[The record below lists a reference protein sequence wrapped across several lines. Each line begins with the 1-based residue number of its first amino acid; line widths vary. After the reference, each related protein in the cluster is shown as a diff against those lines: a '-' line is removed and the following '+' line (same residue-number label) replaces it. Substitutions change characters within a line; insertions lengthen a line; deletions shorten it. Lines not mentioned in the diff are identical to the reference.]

1 MKTPYTGFRRS
12 GMFAALAAMAVLGSN
27 DLQAQATIASNT
39 LTGTQFL
46 GSNNNF
52 DVIFRANNI
61 ERARI
66 LASNGFLGIGT
77 TAPQARLDVANS
89 IRFFGT
95 GLNSG
100 TFYRGDILNNRVEF
114 NINNSSIA
122 FAQNS
127 IGHVIGTGL
136 LVSKSDAFYVDN
148 GAEGKRL
155 FTCSVVG
162 RVGVNT
168 FIPQALFEVNGG
180 QMAQVELGNFGG
192 FDPTD
197 QWIGIGVA
205 GSPSQPISSTYGL
218 GVVRQSRLA
227 TFSLIQNPQTTN
239 PDLII
244 NFGTNTAA
252 PDPNQRMFIRNTF
265 INSATGIPLD
275 KNLMV
280 FAPGGRVGVNAD
292 PGTVA
297 FLVDATPTASD
308 AAFRAI
314 TVLSNGSFANPV
326 AATFSS
332 IGQEGNS
339 TINPGSNIT
348 GLRAQNGDAGFNAQV
363 NGNQAQITWQ
373 DLQFAGAVSTATNT
387 QDRLTFNFRNNQ
399 PANNANNLK
408 EVATILANGRMG
420 INTATPIDVGTFNVP
435 PNAGPAVVPFFLDVN
450 GGIRATG
457 FWAFSDQ
464 RLKQNVETI
473 NNPMEKVM
481 QLRGTTYSYRA
492 NETMELPEGNQYG
505 FIAQELVKVVP
516 EAVTQD
522 ATTGL
527 YQVNYDAIIPLLV
540 EGIKAQQ
547 TQIDS
552 LRNVISASRPGTDN
566 LLNPAGVNGVGIQG
580 ARLDQNA
587 PNPFNVA
594 TRISYSVPAGVST
607 AQLNVYDLTGKQ
619 IRSFGINGTGEGSM
633 EIAANEFGPGIY
645 IYMLVLDGKEAASR
659 KMIITE

>member
-1 MKTPYTGFRRS
+1 MKTSYTSLRRT
-12 GMFAALAAMAVLGSN
+12 GMYAAIAAMAVLGSN
-27 DLQAQATIASNT
+27 ELCAQATQATNAIGPASFLGTSNT
-39 LTGTQFL
+39 VDLRFL
-46 GSNNNF
+46 GNGVERMRMINSPFSSNYG
-52 DVIFRANNI
+52 NI
-61 ERARI
+61 
-66 LASNGFLGIGT
+66 GIAT
-77 TAPQARLDVANS
+77 INPQAKLDVNTSFQFTTPGGALL
-89 IRFFGT
+89 FT
-95 GLNSG
+95 GG
-100 TFYRGDILNNRVEF
+100 INRTLMETKTSHV
-114 NINNSSIA
+114 A
-122 FAQNS
+122 FAGREL
-127 IGHVIGTGL
+127 GHVIG
-136 LVSKSDAFYVDN
+136 VAAEEKFDAFWIDTES
-148 GAEGKRL
+148 EGKRL
-155 FTCSVVG
+155 FTAAYLH
-162 RVGVNT
+162 RVGINT
-168 FIPQALFEVNGG
+168 PKPQALFDVAGG
-180 QMAQVELGNFGG
+180 QIAQTQNGTFGDFG
-192 FDPTD
+192 ALD
-197 QWIGIGVA
+197 QWIALGLA
-205 GSPSQPISSTYGL
+205 GSASQPISSTYGMA
-218 GVVRQSRLA
+218 VVRQSRLA
-227 TFSLIQNPQTTN
+227 TFSLIQNPNTTN

-252 PDPNQRMFIRNTF
+252 PDLNQRMFIRNTF
-265 INSATGIPLD
+265 INSATGIPSD

-373 DLQFAGAVSTATNT
+373 DLQFAGPVSTATNT

-399 PANNANNLK
+399 PQNNANNLK

-435 PNAGPAVVPFFLDVN
+435 PNAGPAVVPFYLDVN

-481 QLRGTTYSYRA
+481 QLRGTTYNFRA
-492 NETMELPEGNQYG
+492 NETMELPEGSQYG

-516 EAVTQD
+516 EAVSQD

-527 YQVNYDAIIPLLV
+527 YQVNYDAIVPLLV
-540 EGIKAQQ
+540 EGMKAQQ
-547 TQIDS
+547 GQIDS
-552 LRNVISASRPGTDN
+552 LRNVIAASRPGTDN
-566 LLNPAGVNGVGIQG
+566 LLNPAGVNGVGMVG

-594 TRISYSVPAGVST
+594 TRISYAVPAGVST

-619 IRSFGINGTGEGSM
+619 VRSFGINGTGEGSM

>member
-1 MKTPYTGFRRS
+1 MKTPYTGLRRT
-12 GMFAALAAMAVLGSN
+12 GMFTAIAAMAVLSSN
-27 DLQAQATIASNT
+27 ELHAQATQAVNAIGPAS
-39 LTGTQFL
+39 FL
-46 GSNNNF
+46 GTTNTV
-52 DVIFRANNI
+52 DLR
-61 ERARI
+61 
-66 LASNGFLGIGT
+66 FLGNNVERMRIVNNPLSVNFGNIGIAT
-77 TAPQARLDVANS
+77 TTPEAKLDVNTSFQFTAGGTAL
-89 IRFFGT
+89 RFT
-95 GLNSG
+95 GGIGRTEVATKTSH
-100 TFYRGDILNNRVEF
+100 V
-114 NINNSSIA
+114 A
-122 FAQNS
+122 FAGREL
-127 IGHVIGTGL
+127 GHVIG
-136 LVSKSDAFYVDN
+136 VSAEEKFDAFWIDTEV
-148 GAEGKRL
+148 EGNRL
-155 FTCSVVG
+155 FTAAYLH

-168 FIPQALFEVNGG
+168 AKPQALFDVTGG
-180 QMAQVELGNFGG
+180 QIAQVQSGTFGDFTAG
-192 FDPTD
+192 D
-197 QWIGIGVA
+197 QWIGLGVA
-205 GSPSQPISSTYGL
+205 GSASTPISSVYGL

-227 TFSLIQNPQTTN
+227 TFSLIQNPVTTN

-292 PGTVA
+292 PGQVA

-308 AAFRAI
+308 AAFRSV
-314 TVLSNGSFANPV
+314 TVLTAGSFANPV
-326 AATFSS
+326 AATFSA

-399 PANNANNLK
+399 PQNNANNLK

-516 EAVTQD
+516 EAVSQD

-527 YQVNYDAIIPLLV
+527 YQVNYDAIVPLLV
-540 EGIKAQQ
+540 EGMKAQQ

-552 LRNVISASRPGTDN
+552 LRNVIAASRPGTEN
-566 LLNPAGVNGVGIQG
+566 LLNPAGINGVGMAG

-619 IRSFGINGTGEGSM
+619 IRSFGINATGEGSM

>member
-1 MKTPYTGFRRS
+1 MKIPYTVLRRT
-12 GMFAALAAMAVLGSN
+12 GLFAAFAAMAVFSSN
-27 DLQAQATIASNT
+27 ELNAQATQATNAILPTSFLGTSNT
-39 LTGTQFL
+39 VDLRFL
-46 GSNNNF
+46 GNNVERMRMNNNPF
-52 DVIFRANNI
+52 SPNYGNI
-61 ERARI
+61 
-66 LASNGFLGIGT
+66 GIGT
-77 TAPQARLDVANS
+77 INPQAKLEVNS
-89 IRFFGT
+89 TFRFSTT
-95 GLNSG
+95 GGALFFSG
-100 TFYRGDILNNRVEF
+100 TTTRTEMSTKTSHVEF
-114 NINNSSIA
+114 A
-122 FAQNS
+122 GREL
-127 IGHVIGTGL
+127 GHVIGEAAEE
-136 LVSKSDAFYVDN
+136 KFDAFWIDTEV
-148 GAEGKRL
+148 EGNRL
-155 FTCSVVG
+155 FTAAFAH
-162 RVGVNT
+162 RVGINT
-168 FIPQALFEVNGG
+168 KKPQALFDVTGG
-180 QMAQVELGNFGG
+180 QIAQVQSGTFGD
-192 FDPTD
+192 FTAAD

-205 GSPSQPISSTYGL
+205 GSPSFPISSTYGL

-227 TFSLIQNPQTTN
+227 TFSLIQNPVTTN

-252 PDPNQRMFIRNTF
+252 PDPAQRMFIRNTF

-292 PGTVA
+292 PGQVA

-314 TVLSNGSFANPV
+314 TVISNGTFANPV

-373 DLQFAGAVSTATNT
+373 DLQYAGPVAAATNT

-399 PANNANNLK
+399 SANNANNLK
-408 EVATILANGRMG
+408 EVATILANGRVG
-420 INTATPIDVGTFNVP
+420 INTPAPLDFGCYNLG
-435 PNAGPAVVPFFLDVN
+435 PNAGICAPIYLDVN
-450 GGIRATG
+450 GGIRAEG
-457 FWAFSDQ
+457 YWAFSDQ
-464 RLKQNVETI
+464 RLKQNIETI
-473 NNPMEKVM
+473 ENPMAKVM
-481 QLRGTTYSYRA
+481 QLRGTTYTFRA
-492 NETMELPEGNQYG
+492 NENMALPGGTQYG
-505 FIAQELVKVVP
+505 FIAQELAKVVP
-516 EAVTQD
+516 EAVTED
-522 ATTGL
+522 GNTGL

-552 LRNVISASRPGTDN
+552 LRNVIAASRPGTEN

-587 PNPFNVA
+587 PNPFNVS
-594 TRISYSVPAGVST
+594 TRITYSVPAGVST

-619 IRSFGINGTGEGSM
+619 IRSFGINGSGEGSM
-633 EIAANEFGPGIY
+633 DIAANEFGPGIY
-645 IYMLVLDGKEAASR
+645 IYMLVIDGKEAASR